1 MATVD
6 AGEVAEWIED
16 ARVWLIPRSGRVR
29 CLRCAAESTSVGG
42 SPHREVFEGGF
53 PGTLELP
60 GLLGNRAV
68 FNSWLAYKIGLD
80 TLSPSGILGRQTMGI
95 TEVTA
100 WGGRYAR

>member
-1 MATVD
+1 MDWRCEGLVD
-6 AGEVAEWIED
+6 SAQ
-16 ARVWLIPRSGRVR
+16 RSSALFAVCGGINLCR
-29 CLRCAAESTSVGG
+29 G
-42 SPHREVFEGGF
+42 SPHRKVFEGGF